1 MKGEALYQPL
11 VPDTSRLCAV
21 VDTNQRCALRQ
32 EPTSIAFIPRTSSG
46 THSAPIG
53 VCAGPKTR
61 ALLLTLTDPPC
72 GRTGQGM
79 TRLPI
84 VGFVFRLHENCFPS

>member
-1 MKGEALYQPL
+1 VKGEALYQPL

-21 VDTNQRCALRQ
+21 VDTNNGVLCARSQ
-32 EPTSIAFIPRTSSG
+32 PSIAFIPRTSSG

-53 VCAGPKTR
+53 ACAGPKTR